1 MRVTILLA
9 DAAQAAAGKLYIL
22 GGGWSVCG
30 PEPTAMALAIKIE
43 VPWDRAN
50 QKHHCEIDLLDA
62 DGQPVTLETPEGSR
76 PVQMSADFEV
86 GRPPGLKPG
95 TPIDLPLAINV
106 GPMPIPPGGR
116 YEWRLSIDGQTQDD
130 WRVVFSTRPATS

>member
-1 MRVTILLA
+1 MLLA
-9 DAAQAAAGKLYIL
+9 DAAQAAAGKLYVL

-30 PEPTAMALAIKIE
+30 PDPTAMALAIKIE

-50 QKHHCEIDLLDA
+50 QKHQCQIELLDA
-62 DGQPVTLETPEGSR
+62 DGQAVTLETPEGPR

-116 YEWRLSIDGQTQDD
+116 YEWRLTIDGETQDD
-130 WRVVFSTRPATS
+130 WRVVFSTRPAAR

>member
-1 MRVTILLA
+1 MLLA
-9 DAAQAAAGKLYIL
+9 DAAQAAAGKLYVL

-30 PEPTAMALAIKIE
+30 PDPTAMALAIKIE

-50 QKHHCEIDLLDA
+50 QKHRCQIDLIDA
-62 DGQPVTLETPEGSR
+62 DGQPVQIETPEGLR

-116 YEWRLSIDGQTQDD
+116 YEWRLSIDGETQDE
-130 WRVVFSTRPATS
+130 WRVVFSTRPSGD